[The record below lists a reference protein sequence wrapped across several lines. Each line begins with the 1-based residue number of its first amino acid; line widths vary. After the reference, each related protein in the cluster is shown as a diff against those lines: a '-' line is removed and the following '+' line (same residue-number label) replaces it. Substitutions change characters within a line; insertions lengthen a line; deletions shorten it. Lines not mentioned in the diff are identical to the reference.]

1 MIVLKLLSLCSCY
14 LLSMFLFYISA
25 VSTYTSALKSSIIGQ
40 TEFQPKL
47 LASRTISNAKTDEI
61 FTNLLIQLG
70 RKALIRS
77 NDDETYYSRSEELEY
92 YGKVSGTPV
101 KHSSEIFL
109 GVIDDQESANS
120 ILVVGKAG
128 IGKSLFCQKVIRDWA
143 NNELFQARENT
154 EIPNLKFVYLLTFR
168 QLNLLENNCVTL
180 REILNCCSTLDDR
193 CNIDD
198 STFEYILKHPKEVM
212 IILDGYDEY
221 SQQDYIAGNL
231 EEQHPNDARRKMPV
245 AALCSKLMKGKI
257 LKETLVMIT
266 SRPDESDKMGGIRFK
281 RYVEIAGFSSE
292 QVKEYIEKYF
302 KDNENMKNAVLK
314 HVMNNKNLVSFA
326 HIPMLCYLLCFEME
340 YILTESE
347 NPDELPVSITDIYTK
362 LVDIFELKHCAES
375 EYRQKEIPEQFKPP
389 SVIKNTLDKLSE
401 LAAKLLLAGKVT
413 FDEREMEGDFEAEE
427 VNKLKGSGLLY
438 CGQPFRTG
446 LIATTKHFSFT
457 HLTVLEFLAACWFV
471 KENRVPDVICS
482 KMFFRFMVGVLSS
495 EGNEELMKKL
505 LDSPFM
511 DTTLK
516 MYCLTE
522 CPNKEFAK
530 KFIRNNPQ
538 AFCNSDGVFVFDRLS
553 DVDCIG
559 VSFVLD
565 IISELNKEEAGEA
578 QHKCSDKFVPV
589 KKVALG
595 LLETPSKIQQL
606 FNSLNNEHYL
616 VSELTLKGSLLSKC
630 EDGINRLVERK
641 LTTLNLGCL
650 FFSYLFVDSV
660 YIALQ
665 HPCCKVTT
673 LSLKDND
680 PHVAS
685 LCKALQ
691 HPSCKLTTLSLG
703 SHITDTDVAS
713 LCRALQHPSCKLTTL
728 NLGSHI
734 TDTGVVSLCKALQHS
749 SCKLTTLSIQHMEIT
764 VTGIASLCKALQ
776 HSNCKLTTLSLHR
789 RTIPDTC
796 AASLRDALQHPSCKL
811 TTLNL
816 KSRFLPGKAVA
827 ILGKAIQSPSFKL
840 TTLSIQLPSITDTSV
855 TSLCEALQH
864 SSCKLTLTLC
874 SSLCDE
880 IQKRLT
886 AITQR
891 HLPALKLSFEK
902 F

>member
-1 MIVLKLLSLCSCY
+1 
-14 LLSMFLFYISA
+14 
-25 VSTYTSALKSSIIGQ
+25 
-40 TEFQPKL
+40 
-47 LASRTISNAKTDEI
+47 
-61 FTNLLIQLG
+61 
-70 RKALIRS
+70 
-77 NDDETYYSRSEELEY
+77 
-92 YGKVSGTPV
+92 
-101 KHSSEIFL
+101 
-109 GVIDDQESANS
+109 
-120 ILVVGKAG
+120 
-128 IGKSLFCQKVIRDWA
+128 
-143 NNELFQARENT
+143 
-154 EIPNLKFVYLLTFR
+154 
-168 QLNLLENNCVTL
+168 
-180 REILNCCSTLDDR
+180 
-193 CNIDD
+193 
-198 STFEYILKHPKEVM
+198 
-212 IILDGYDEY
+212 
-221 SQQDYIAGNL
+221 
-231 EEQHPNDARRKMPV
+231 
-245 AALCSKLMKGKI
+245 
-257 LKETLVMIT
+257 
-266 SRPDESDKMGGIRFK
+266 
-281 RYVEIAGFSSE
+281 
-292 QVKEYIEKYF
+292 
-302 KDNENMKNAVLK
+302 
-314 HVMNNKNLVSFA
+314 
-326 HIPMLCYLLCFEME
+326 
-340 YILTESE
+340 
-347 NPDELPVSITDIYTK
+347 
-362 LVDIFELKHCAES
+362 
-375 EYRQKEIPEQFKPP
+375 
-389 SVIKNTLDKLSE
+389 
-401 LAAKLLLAGKVT
+401 
-413 FDEREMEGDFEAEE
+413 
-427 VNKLKGSGLLY
+427 
-438 CGQPFRTG
+438 
-446 LIATTKHFSFT
+446 
-457 HLTVLEFLAACWFV
+457 
-471 KENRVPDVICS
+471 
-482 KMFFRFMVGVLSS
+482 MVGVLSS

-505 LDSPFM
+505 LDLPFM
-511 DTTLK
+511 DTSLK

-522 CPNKEFAK
+522 CQNKEFAK

-538 AFCNSDGVFVFDRLS
+538 VFCNSDGVMAFTQLS

-559 VSFVLD
+559 ISFVLD

-578 QHKCSDKFVPV
+578 QRKCSDKFVSV
-589 KKVALG
+589 KKVELHQP
-595 LLETPSKIQQL
+595 LKKRSKIQLL

-616 VSELTLKGSLLSKC
+616 VSELTFNGSLLSEC

-641 LTTLNLGCL
+641 LTTLNLGYFIL
-650 FFSYLFVDSV
+650 SDLFVDSI

-680 PHVAS
+680 PRVAS

-691 HPSCKLTTLSLG
+691 HPSRKLTTLSLG

-796 AASLRDALQHPSCKL
+796 AASLRDAFQHPSCKL

-891 HLPALKLSFEK
+891 HRPALKLSFEK